1 MASLLFLLHLWL
13 LEVTLR
19 TPDAE
24 HTDFRGINVCEDNSW
39 ICLGLSSE
47 DTYRHIIH
55 HAFCLQWTLRTLP
68 NLGFVLGHFG
78 APRILIHACLNI
90 SLKDSSIYMQANIM
104 GMSCICACRWAY
116 VYISIH
122 WTLGRN
128 LPLEITPGVTVTKGH
143 KGRRFHQLL
152 WLISPPGILIGL
164 SRYDSKSKSE
174 TINFGT
180 KNILILYC
188 VCFLLCLVDC
198 LPILKSHF
206 LSLPSRSPEAMHS
219 DNLLYSASK
228 VAKSLFNVKA
238 ALGIKMER
246 LGIDIYS
253 VRTKSVETSW
263 WETGSRNSMLCCH
276 VNPCQQNHFW
286 NPYKCS
292 ENLLNHLDPYHFA
305 KRLLC
310 SGVIRIDT
318 LQLTHQ
324 GSDLRWLLK
333 NWINKLLEHILRPVG
348 LAQCGKNRFLH
359 CICKNINE
367 TLLYSCS
374 A

>member
-1 MASLLFLLHLWL
+1 MA
-13 LEVTLR
+13 
-19 TPDAE
+19 
-24 HTDFRGINVCEDNSW
+24 I
-39 ICLGLSSE
+39 
-47 DTYRHIIH
+47 
-55 HAFCLQWTLRTLP
+55 TLP
-68 NLGFVLGHFG
+68 
-78 APRILIHACLNI
+78 R
-90 SLKDSSIYMQANIM
+90 
-104 GMSCICACRWAY
+104 
-116 VYISIH
+116 
-122 WTLGRN
+122 
-128 LPLEITPGVTVTKGH
+128 
-143 KGRRFHQLL
+143 
-152 WLISPPGILIGL
+152 
-164 SRYDSKSKSE
+164 
-174 TINFGT
+174 
-180 KNILILYC
+180 
-188 VCFLLCLVDC
+188 
-198 LPILKSHF
+198 SH
-206 LSLPSRSPEAMHS
+206 
-219 DNLLYSASK
+219 
-228 VAKSLFNVKA
+228 
-238 ALGIKMER
+238 ALGQLVVFSIQGGQVVVQCQSSPWDQDGEAGNR
-246 LGIDIYS
+246 YIYIYS